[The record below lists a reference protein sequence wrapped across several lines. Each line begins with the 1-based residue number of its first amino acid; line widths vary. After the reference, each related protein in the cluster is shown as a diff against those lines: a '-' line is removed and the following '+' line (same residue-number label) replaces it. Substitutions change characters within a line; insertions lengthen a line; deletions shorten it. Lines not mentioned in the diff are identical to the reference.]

1 MVFSCCGCG
10 ILIGIDG
17 PLPGLVQP
25 VHDLLGRLG
34 SFCPDPVASRV
45 KRGLASLHSMVQ
57 EKRGVLYQPVEGGV
71 VREHHRGQVVLPVHG
86 CLVDVGSQVLG
97 DRFVGHLCLAVTL
110 GVVGSVGGMGDL

>member
-1 MVFSCCGCG
+1 MVFLCCGCG

-34 SFCPDPVASRV
+34 SFRPDPVASSV

-57 EKRGVLYQPVEGGV
+57 EIAVFCIDWGKEVLFGNITV
-71 VREHHRGQVVLPVHG
+71 
-86 CLVDVGSQVLG
+86 
-97 DRFVGHLCLAVTL
+97 AK
-110 GVVGSVGGMGDL
+110 